1 MPAYDRLVDR
11 LRIRRGKLVSGRR
24 KSRTGLLAVHPF
36 RFGRVTAGFCMFS
49 HWIRSGKALWG
60 NRRLGLTAT
69 VRLRHSV
76 WSPLPTWRAIIC
88 VLVAVATVVLVA
100 TLRQLIGE
108 LRAMRIQSEAWSRI
122 HDNATRQSGLLDE
135 VLAES
140 VYIRKKMNDAL
151 GSLFGGL
158 EIRRNLQSLQH
169 MHDLLQTLHDR
180 RRDVAEVHHVGFLRH
195 RLGEL
200 SDKIEEIQH
209 AVEVMQNSLGCTA

>member
-1 MPAYDRLVDR
+1 MHVYRPNPDWQSTV
-11 LRIRRGKLVSGRR
+11 GKPQARAHSYRAP
-24 KSRTGLLAVHPF
+24 TPF
-36 RFGRVTAGFCMFS
+36 REVITPNME
-49 HWIRSGKALWG
+49 WG
-60 NRRLGLTAT
+60 
-69 VRLRHSV
+69 
-76 WSPLPTWRAIIC
+76 AITC
-88 VLVAVATVVLVA
+88 VLVAGATVVLTA

-209 AVEVMQNSLGCTA
+209 AVEVMQNSLDALHETLPAPLVSLD